1 MNILLKNWKTTV
13 TGLITLVLSVP
24 TFISALTAWGN
35 HQPVDWRSVLITT
48 ALAVVGTG
56 LVSAKDGTTHSTAS
70 EVQVATV
77 VAKTEG
83 IPPATLPTN
92 LPTPK

>member
-1 MNILLKNWKTTV
+1 MNVLLKNWKTTI

-70 EVQVATV
+70 EVQVATT
-77 VAKTEG
+77 VAKIEG
-83 IPPATLPTN
+83 VPPAMLPTN